1 LNLERVGRDG
11 FLSLRFKRH
20 LRATTMAHCSYTLPM
35 QALAPV
41 QLEDGSAY
49 MLLLNPTGG
58 VLGGDRLLT
67 RIALERDTHVCLST
81 PSATR
86 VYRTTGAP
94 SMQETWIEMAEGA
107 TLEYVPDHVIPHAGS
122 QFRQHLRLDMEAGGR
137 AILFDAM
144 AAGRLA
150 HGERWKMTEL
160 DSAMEIFLRG
170 KRVYLNRTRVRPS
183 MLAPERFGLMEEFGY
198 LASFVLIAD
207 GFDGWPEIIASMN
220 ETIAARPRVFGG
232 ASLLAR
238 AGCAVRLLA
247 KSAVDLTDAATALWA
262 ASRSALL
269 GLPPAELRK
278 Y

>member
-11 FLSLRFKRH
+11 FLSLRFNRH
-20 LRATTMAHCSYTLPM
+20 ERATTMAHCSYTLPL

-41 QLEDGSAY
+41 ALADGSAY

-67 RIALERDTHVCLST
+67 RIVLERGAHVCLST

-94 SMQETWIEMAEGA
+94 SVQETWIEMAEGA

-122 QFRQHLRLDMEAGGR
+122 RFRQHFRLDMESGGR
-137 AILFDAM
+137 AILFDAI

-150 HGERWKMTEL
+150 RGESWKMTEL
-160 DSAMEIFLRG
+160 DSAMEIFVLG
-170 KRVYLNRTRVRPS
+170 KRIYLNRTRIQPS
-183 MLAPERFGLMEEFGY
+183 ALAPERFGVMGEFGY
-198 LASFVLIAD
+198 LANLVLIAD
-207 GFDGWPEIIASMN
+207 GFDGWRELIALMN
-220 ETIAARPRVFGG
+220 ETLAAPPRVFGG
-232 ASLLAR
+232 ASLLAGS
-238 AGCAVRLLA
+238 GCVVRFLA
-247 KSAVDLTDAATALWA
+247 ESAVDLTDATSALWA
-262 ASRSALL
+262 AARGALL
-269 GLPPAELRK
+269 GLPPADLRK